1 VKLLVATRSPHKM
14 DEIRQILADVPDLEI
29 LSLDD
34 AGVEPSP
41 EEEGLEP
48 HSTFRENARSKARY
62 FHEKTGLPTV
72 ADDSGLEVDALEGR
86 PGVRSKRFAQDDGAA
101 DQVLEGELRD
111 KANNRHLVRLLADVS
126 PEDRTARYVCVAVLL
141 DGERE
146 WAVRGEAEG
155 RVVDEARGEGGFGYD
170 PHMLIPELD
179 ATYAEVGAE
188 AKNARSHRGRAFRA
202 LARRLRDDAGR
213 EG

>member
-1 VKLLVATRSPHKM
+1 VKLLVATRSAHKM
-14 DEIRQILADVPDLEI
+14 QEIRQILVEVPDLEV

-41 EEEGLEP
+41 EEERLEP
-48 HSTFRENARSKARY
+48 HDTFLENARSKARY
-62 FHEKTGLPTV
+62 FQRRTGLPTV
-72 ADDSGLEVDALEGR
+72 ADDSGLEVDALDGR

-101 DQVLEGELRD
+101 DQVLDGQPRD
-111 KANNRHLVRLLADVS
+111 DANNRHLVRLLADVP

-146 WAVRGEAEG
+146 VAVRGEAEG
-155 RVVDEARGEGGFGYD
+155 RVVDEARGCGGFGYD
-170 PHMLIPELD
+170 PHILVPELEV
-179 ATYAEVGAE
+179 TYAELDAE

-202 LARRLRDDAGR
+202 LAERLRG